1 MYKLMERLL
10 PLKVPGKAG
19 LSLLLPALLFGQTLQ
34 SEGDHL
40 VLTFRPATDG
50 AGPGVTL
57 TAKGKLVPPTT
68 SDPVIE
74 RQRKFVATLA
84 EANASGVPGR
94 ILALWRDS
102 EKANIE
108 RKLADPRMA
117 EANRNLYSQIKTTE
131 LLAYIEYGSYQLLFV
146 RHEGTG
152 PGIMIRTYP
161 VIESGG
167 RLYLTNALQEDTVF
181 ANLSTIFERELRK
194 LPARRN

>member
-10 PLKVPGKAG
+10 RAKTSGKAV
-19 LSLLLPALLFGQTLQ
+19 LYLLPALLLGQVLQ
-34 SEGDHL
+34 TEGDNL

-57 TAKGKLVPPTT
+57 TAKGKLVSPTS
-68 SDPVIE
+68 SDPATE
-74 RQRKFVATLA
+74 RQRKFVAALT

-102 EKANIE
+102 EKLDIE
-108 RKLADPRMA
+108 RKLADPKMT

-146 RHEGTG
+146 RHDGTG
-152 PGIMIRTYP
+152 SGIMIRTYP

-167 RLYLTNALQEDTVF
+167 RLYLTNALREDTVF
-181 ANLSTIFERELRK
+181 ANLSTIYERELRK